1 MRRLVCSEAP
11 SRSAELAPW
20 GNSFKMENMGRQVKY
35 LLGGAWLT
43 EFNGTCR
50 VVASIFEVMG

>member
-1 MRRLVCSEAP
+1 MRGARVLEAP
-11 SRSAELAPW
+11 SRSGELAPR

-35 LLGGAWLT
+35 SLGGARLT
-43 EFNGTCR
+43 EINGSCR